1 MLRRF
6 GLIAAC
12 LLSIGATSASAQQ
25 DPLLREIEGLGWR
38 VAPAIGTIASVAQ
51 VRLSGDL
58 RFLDAQ
64 PTSRFLELNGNPP
77 SGGNYTLAPRSM
89 NWFAIFSYNPSGY
102 VRDDERLNPD
112 ELLRTLQRNNEAGIA
127 ERRRLGFPILNLTG
141 WAVSPHYDVETRR
154 LEWGTRLTSEGG
166 EVIVNYTTRL
176 LGRSGVINVILVS
189 SPETLNSDIQ
199 AFRVALR
206 GFDFMPGERYT
217 EFRQGDR
224 LAEYGLA
231 ALVVGG
237 AAAAAASSGL
247 LKGFGKFIGV
257 LAIGA
262 VVAVGAFFK
271 RFLSKKR

>member
-1 MLRRF
+1 M
-6 GLIAAC
+6 
-12 LLSIGATSASAQQ
+12 
-25 DPLLREIEGLGWR
+25 
-38 VAPAIGTIASVAQ
+38 
-51 VRLSGDL
+51 
-58 RFLDAQ
+58 
-64 PTSRFLELNGNPP
+64 
-77 SGGNYTLAPRSM
+77 
-89 NWFAIFSYNPSGY
+89 
-102 VRDDERLNPD
+102 
-112 ELLRTLQRNNEAGIA
+112 
-127 ERRRLGFPILNLTG
+127 
-141 WAVSPHYDVETRR
+141 
-154 LEWGTRLTSEGG
+154 
-166 EVIVNYTTRL
+166 
-176 LGRSGVINVILVS
+176 GRSGVINVILVS